1 MNNLHFTSCTAVVYY
16 VNPHSLVKLV
26 EQVLLFASSPCHYV
40 LFITKKRDYRI
51 TMVFNFLKCDGM
63 KCPLEG

>member
-16 VNPHSLVKLV
+16 VNPHSLVTLVV

-40 LFITKKRDYRI
+40 LFVAKNWTI
-51 TMVFNFLKCDGM
+51 
-63 KCPLEG
+63 